1 MWLLVCRLY
10 WVDSSLLFEI
20 LLGISENLK
29 FCEHKLNLECTLR
42 QHASPRSL
50 SHVALPFSR
59 CSLSGLAVCVEDLHT
74 MGLGIVCS
82 LCLKCSSLRDPPA
95 QTVNS
100 SGLVQM
106 SFSWWPHWLTL
117 LHLSYI
123 LVPFSPHYLPL
134 VTCFFIRF
142 LFVSHDLLVS
152 FWGQRFSSTSLPLN
166 LQCHQCLVKLNEW
179 LDGFLPCT
187 PEGFILEGRH
197 GWQSSKPINGLFIS
211 DEKVKQRYGIGV
223 MKKRGT
229 EDGCHRRLS
238 DVWRHSVCLEQSEQ

>member
-1 MWLLVCRLY
+1 MYPTPACFPQIPVSCGPALLPLLSFWSCCLCWGPSY
-10 WVDSSLLFEI
+10 HGAWYCLFSLPEVLFLEGPSGSNCQ
-20 LLGISENLK
+20 LL
-29 FCEHKLNLECTLR
+29 R
-42 QHASPRSL
+42 P
-50 SHVALPFSR
+50 
-59 CSLSGLAVCVEDLHT
+59 CSNV
-74 MGLGIVCS
+74 I
-82 LCLKCSSLRDPPA
+82 
-95 QTVNS
+95 Q
-100 SGLVQM
+100 LVTT
-106 SFSWWPHWLTL
+106 FHWLTL

-238 DVWRHSVCLEQSEQ
+238 DVWRHSMCLEQSEQ